1 MEHTPASGCAAAVG
15 GKLRM
20 MVRNHSVTG
29 MTPAGAKRSVS
40 APMNHSAPDASY
52 WSAQMAAVSVQ
63 RDRASFMRIY
73 DHFAPRLQRYLRNLG
88 VAESIADEL
97 VQEAL
102 LTLWRKA
109 AMFDPARASLA
120 TWLYRVA
127 RNLYIDHVRRE
138 PHWLPIQEGLDR
150 LDHLESGRLDS
161 QPESSFD
168 QDLLKQAID
177 HLPPVQAK
185 LVRMCYLES
194 KSHSE
199 IAREL
204 DMPLGSVKSS
214 LRRSFAKLQGSMRAP
229 R

>member
-1 MEHTPASGCAAAVG
+1 
-15 GKLRM
+15 
-20 MVRNHSVTG
+20 
-29 MTPAGAKRSVS
+29 MTHAI
-40 APMNHSAPDASY
+40 NTTAPDAHY
-52 WSAQMAAVSVQ
+52 WSAQMSAVSMQ

-73 DHFAPRLQRYLRNLG
+73 DHFAPRLQRYLRNLR
-88 VAESIADEL
+88 VPDSVADEL

-127 RNLYIDHVRRE
+127 RNLHIDHVRRE

-150 LDHLESGRLDS
+150 LDHVESGRLDS

-168 QDLLKQAID
+168 QDILKQAID
-177 HLPPVQAK
+177 RLPPVQAK

-199 IAREL
+199 ISGEL
-204 DMPLGSVKSS
+204 GMPLGTVKSS
-214 LRRSFAKLQGSMRAP
+214 LRRAFAKLQGSMRAP